1 MNALYIEGRRSGY
14 SPDDCGKTLTVG
26 ELIEILSDFDEDLP
40 VYLRN
45 DNGYT
50 YGNITERTIIPSE
63 DLEEVT
69 TTEAAQTN
77 AVESKR
83 QGGIT
88 YSLLDCPS
96 GQGGSLPSNPGSRPI
111 FRASQRMA
119 DSGLF
124 SSR

>member
-50 YGNITERTIIPSE
+50 YGSVQMDSVAEGEE
-63 DLEEVT
+63 DEDE
-69 TTEAAQTN
+69 
-77 AVESKR
+77 
-83 QGGIT
+83 
-88 YSLLDCPS
+88 
-96 GQGGSLPSNPGSRPI
+96 
-111 FRASQRMA
+111 
-119 DSGLF
+119 
-124 SSR
+124 